1 MNVFRAAVIVV
12 VLCCLS
18 IPGFAQCDS
27 LEQLFLADPTLRV
40 TSTMGIQGPGSHVP
54 AYAFEYQSDSTRFF
68 MDVSEFRKNGRWVF
82 LDRWCLEKTWN
93 YSQYLDADTTE
104 LTNAALSAISGTKP
118 FDVSAGDTLSLFR
131 RIYWEDRGGD
141 TFAFGK
147 LVNPDAVSMWFEI
160 LNATTGARIALVDST
175 HFSSMTATKR
185 PCFQTQ
191 HPLTARI
198 VWIAPVGFT
207 TTNVVIRANV
217 SSVGSVNKRWYRYDN
232 IVQAA
237 SNIIL
242 AYEGTRLF
250 CHTVEQANDCAPTT
264 STCEFKVST
273 QNNPKRIRAM
283 IETGASITD
292 VDLYSSNGQF
302 VTTVPVTG
310 GTTSYDF
317 NVDAGLYYVVAK
329 VGTSVRCTRNVVVF

>member
-1 MNVFRAAVIVV
+1 MNVFRTAAVLVA
-12 VLCCLS
+12 LCCLS
-18 IPGFAQCDS
+18 LPGLAQCDS

-40 TSTMGIQGPGSHVP
+40 SSTMGVQGPGSHVP

-82 LDRWCLEKTWN
+82 LDKWCLEKTWN
-93 YSQYLDADTTE
+93 YSQYLDADTAE
-104 LTNAALSAISGTKP
+104 VTNAALSVLSGTKP

-160 LNATTGARIALVDST
+160 LDATTGVRIALIDST
-175 HFSSMTATKR
+175 HFSSVTTTKR

-198 VWIAPVGFT
+198 VWIAPSGFT
-207 TTNVVIRANV
+207 ARNVIIRSNV
-217 SSVGSVNKRWYRYDN
+217 SSAGSDNKRWYRYDN
-232 IVQAA
+232 IAQAA

-264 STCEFKVST
+264 STCTFTVST
-273 QNNPKRIRAM
+273 QNSPKRIRATL
-283 IETGASITD
+283 EAASSITD
-292 VDLYSSNGQF
+292 VDLYSSTGQYIA
-302 VTTVPVTG
+302 TIPVVS
-310 GTTSYDF
+310 GTMSYDF
-317 NVDAGLYYVVAK
+317 NVNAGLYYVVAK
-329 VGTSVRCTRNVVVF
+329 VGTSIQCTRNVAIF